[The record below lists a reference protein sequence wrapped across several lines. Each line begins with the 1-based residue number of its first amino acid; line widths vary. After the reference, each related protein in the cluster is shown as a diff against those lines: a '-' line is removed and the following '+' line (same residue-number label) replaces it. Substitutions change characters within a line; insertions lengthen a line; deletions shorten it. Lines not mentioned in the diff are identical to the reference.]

1 MGGVVL
7 GATDPIFFE
16 VRDPDATS
24 AVGMQK
30 PNSEY
35 YYYRSVRNQI
45 IVFMS
50 LFKNMKIVDIN
61 ETDTDTLNS
70 STETK
75 IDIVYTPKERKLIEQ
90 LYENNDPFGLLDNKV
105 PKFSVSINSIT
116 YDQTRALNYFRTRRI
131 KSNSQQWQDR
141 MPIPYD
147 IGINLSILAKY
158 EEHIHQISENIV
170 PYMSPYIIV
179 KIKENITNLE
189 LIPRELRIDFD
200 GNVNREIPLEW
211 LETERREV
219 RGNLNFTIRGWI
231 YKPLSEQPGP
241 ILTIPIRFFKKEDFD
256 LENSLFDETQ
266 VTADDILDSS
276 EITGPNW
283 G

>member
-1 MGGVVL
+1 M
-7 GATDPIFFE
+7 PM
-16 VRDPDATS
+16 RR
-24 AVGMQK
+24 
-30 PNSEY
+30 PNDEY

-50 LFKNMKIVDIN
+50 LFHGMKVIDVPQDNDDTVDGSV
-61 ETDTDTLNS
+61 ETA
-70 STETK
+70 
-75 IDIVYTPKERKLIEQ
+75 IDITYTPKERKLIER
-90 LYENNDPFGLLDNKV
+90 LYEHTNPDSMYDQKV
-105 PKFSVSINSIT
+105 PRFSVSITGIT

-131 KSNSQQWQDR
+131 KQNSEQYNDR

-170 PYMSPYIIV
+170 PFMAPYILV

-200 GNVNREIPLEW
+200 GNINRDIPIEW
-211 LETERREV
+211 ADTERRLV
-219 RGNLNFTIRGWI
+219 HGDLNFTIRGWI

-241 ILTIPIRFFKKEDFD
+241 ILSIPIRFFKKDDFD
-256 LENSLFDETQ
+256 LTNSLWPTTG
-266 VTADDILDSS
+266 VTADDITDIAD
-276 EITGPNW
+276 ITGPNW
-283 G
+283 I